1 MTNLFES
8 LTLEVDLALALLE
21 ELALGLDVP
30 DLVLPFFNLLL
41 QPLDVLHLQL
51 VPVQNLLLVL
61 LVYFVLLL
69 QQQVLLLY
77 LPLQLGLVHC
87 QRLQFLYL
95 CCLRHSKVYIFAVAS
110 YLALQLLLLLP
121 VPVQFR

>member
-8 LTLEVDLALALLE
+8 LALEVDLALALLE
-21 ELALGLDVP
+21 KLALGLDIP

-41 QPLDVLHLQL
+41 QPLDVLDLQL
-51 VPVQNLLLVL
+51 VPVEDLLLVL

-77 LPLQLGLVHC
+77 LPLQLGFVHC
-87 QRLQFLYL
+87 
-95 CCLRHSKVYIFAVAS
+95 
-110 YLALQLLLLLP
+110 
-121 VPVQFR
+121 